1 MNENT
6 AKLNMLRK
14 EIETVSDKEAT
25 AIIES
30 AETAASEMLG
40 ELEKK
45 LISEQEGN
53 IRRITDAFKNSER
66 KRVSE
71 VRYEEGKRVLSHRNK
86 LVDDLFN
93 EIKERIVKAVDTP
106 EYEKYLKNAVEKASG
121 IIPLNEK
128 TKAFCKASHIEA
140 VKAVLGNGCTV
151 LETSNIEIGGIIFEY
166 TETGIIVDLTLDV
179 ALENER
185 EKFSSLKE
193 MQI

>member
-1 MNENT
+1 MKENT
-6 AKLNMLRK
+6 AKLNMLRR
-14 EIETVSDKEAT
+14 EIETASDKEAA

-53 IRRITDAFKNSER
+53 IRKITDAFKNSEK

-71 VRYEEGKRVLSHRNK
+71 IRYEEGKRVLSYRNK
-86 LVDDLFN
+86 LVDELFE
-93 EIKERIVKAVDTP
+93 EIKERIIKAVDTP
-106 EYEKYLKNAVEKASG
+106 EYNKYLKNAAEKASA

-128 TKAFCKASHIEA
+128 TKAFCKASHIET
-140 VKAVLGNGCTV
+140 VKAILGNGCAV
-151 LETSNIEIGGIIFEY
+151 LDSSSIEIGGIIFEY
-166 TETGIIVDLTLDV
+166 TETGIIVDLSLDV

-185 EKFSSLKE
+185 ERFSSLKE